1 MEIASGEF
9 TNLPLIEHI
18 VKIQKTPNLSTGLT
32 YDKEI
37 KVVLK
42 LLSKIKIKL
51 LYFNVTQYILVQ

>member
-1 MEIASGEF
+1 MENCIGVYKFGSNW
-9 TNLPLIEHI
+9 THR
-18 VKIQKTPNLSTGLT
+18 KIQKTSYLKHWLT

-51 LYFNVTQYILVQ
+51 LTSM